1 MKIPSFKA
9 PTLADFPNMDEEN
22 YDALKVLSDQLQLL
36 TQCLQAN
43 VSPEDNGNVEMRT
56 LTLEDGVAMKIQLNS
71 LRGVPQEVTVVR
83 HNAFATDTIAWE
95 VVDQDE
101 IRVKVSFTPA
111 SDTVTI
117 PDTGVSTTLMIRGP
131 GDE

>member
-1 MKIPSFKA
+1 MKIPSFRA
-9 PTLADFPNMDEEN
+9 PTLADYPNMEEEN

-43 VSPEDNGNVEMRT
+43 VSPEDNGNVEVRT
-56 LTLEDGVAMKIQLNS
+56 LTLRDGVEINIKLNS
-71 LRGVPQEVTVVR
+71 LKGAPQEVTVVR

-95 VVDQDE
+95 LVNQDE
-101 IRVKVSFTPA
+101 IKVKVSFSPA
-111 SDTVTI
+111 NDNVTI
-117 PDTGVSTTLMIRGP
+117 PDTGGSTTLMIRGS